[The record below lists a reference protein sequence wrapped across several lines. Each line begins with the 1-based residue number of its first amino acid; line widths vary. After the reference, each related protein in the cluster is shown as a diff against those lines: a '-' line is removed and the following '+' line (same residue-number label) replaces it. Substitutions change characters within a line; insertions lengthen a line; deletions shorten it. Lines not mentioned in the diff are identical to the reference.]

1 MSIKKTSNIR
11 DDFSKSSI
19 DFKLITKSPFKLFEN
34 WFEMALKSNK
44 ENAISFVL
52 STISK
57 ENKPSSRVVYLR
69 EFNDEGFI
77 FYTNYDSD
85 KAKDI
90 KYNNFVSANFFWQ
103 KLEKQVRIS
112 GTARKITPQ
121 KSDTYFNG
129 RPRNSQLG
137 AWASNQSSAINI
149 DEDFSSKINDLDNK
163 YRKSQVPRPKNWGGY
178 QIIPDRIEFWQG
190 RPSRLH
196 DRLLYLLND
205 NIWTTQRLS
214 P

>member
-34 WFEMALKSNK
+34 WFEMALNSDK

-112 GTARKITPQ
+112 GIARKIAPQ
-121 KSDTYFNG
+121 KSDMYFNG

-149 DEDFSSKINDLDNK
+149 DEDFLSKINDLDKK
-163 YRKSQVPRPKNWGGY
+163 YTKSQVPRPKNWGGY

>member
-1 MSIKKTSNIR
+1 
-11 DDFSKSSI
+11 
-19 DFKLITKSPFKLFEN
+19 
-34 WFEMALKSNK
+34 MALNSDK

-112 GTARKITPQ
+112 GISRKIAPQ
-121 KSDTYFNG
+121 KSDMYFNG

-149 DEDFSSKINDLDNK
+149 DEDFFRN
-163 YRKSQVPRPKNWGGY
+163 QTTKNFFTLFKKA
-178 QIIPDRIEFWQG
+178 I
-190 RPSRLH
+190 
-196 DRLLYLLND
+196 
-205 NIWTTQRLS
+205 
-214 P
+214 

>member
-1 MSIKKTSNIR
+1 M
-11 DDFSKSSI
+11 
-19 DFKLITKSPFKLFEN
+19 
-34 WFEMALKSNK
+34 
-44 ENAISFVL
+44 VH
-52 STISK
+52 TI
-57 ENKPSSRVVYLR
+57 
-69 EFNDEGFI
+69 
-77 FYTNYDSD
+77 SD

-112 GTARKITPQ
+112 GIVRKITPQ
-121 KSDTYFNG
+121 KSDMYFNG

-137 AWASNQSSAINI
+137 AWASNQSSVINI
-149 DEDFSSKINDLDNK
+149 DEDFTSKINDLDNK
-163 YRKSQVPRPKNWGGY
+163 YTKSQVPRPKNWGGY